1 MLAVLNTLRRYKPL
15 PGMVAWI
22 IQRLTGLGLAVFL
35 LAHIFSIH
43 RLVSGPAAFQE
54 ELKLY
59 GNPFFKLSEIGLGLL
74 IFSHAFNGLRNQLVK
89 ERPSFPT
96 RYYAGLD
103 PADPLSLPT
112 AKLTMR
118 TMRWGAARII
128 ETPG

>member
-22 IQRLTGLGLAVFL
+22 IQRITGLGLAVFL

-74 IFSHAFNGLRNQLVK
+74 IFSHAFNGLRILA
-89 ERPSFPT
+89 F
-96 RYYAGLD
+96 D
-103 PADPLSLPT
+103 WLPRRSDGHRRLLW
-112 AKLTMR
+112 AVVALFVLIAIPVALLMIKFWLFR
-118 TMRWGAARII
+118 
-128 ETPG
+128 